1 MHRYLRIAIYLVAAI
16 AIVYAV
22 TPLARNH
29 LGGVGEPAQR
39 AALPDFALPL
49 LNGGGDW
56 KLSEHRGTVVLLNF
70 WATWCPPC
78 RTETPGL
85 VNLHNRYSQQGFTVL
100 GVTFDEEPLEAVP
113 DFERKY
119 NISYPMA
126 LPHPGFEMAGE
137 VRSLPT
143 SVLIDRQGR
152 VARTYQ
158 GLVAERALR
167 RDIEALL
174 AE

>member
-1 MHRYLRIAIYLVAAI
+1 
-16 AIVYAV
+16 
-22 TPLARNH
+22 
-29 LGGVGEPAQR
+29 
-39 AALPDFALPL
+39 
-49 LNGGGDW
+49 
-56 KLSEHRGTVVLLNF
+56 
-70 WATWCPPC
+70 
-78 RTETPGL
+78 
-85 VNLHNRYSQQGFTVL
+85 
-100 GVTFDEEPLEAVP
+100 
-113 DFERKY
+113 
-119 NISYPMA
+119 MA